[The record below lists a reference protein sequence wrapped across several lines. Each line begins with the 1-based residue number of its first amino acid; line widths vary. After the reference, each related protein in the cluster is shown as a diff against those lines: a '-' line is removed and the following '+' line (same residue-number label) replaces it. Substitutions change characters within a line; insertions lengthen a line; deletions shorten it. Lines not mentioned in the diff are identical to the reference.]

1 MAVPGGE
8 PVQLLDQLGSWLA
21 PAPSQVTMSLRRSA
35 GGRASMASRSSR
47 RWSAAVLLPAEPGR
61 SIQAS
66 GSATLSHSAMM
77 G

>member
-1 MAVPGGE
+1 
-8 PVQLLDQLGSWLA
+8 
-21 PAPSQVTMSLRRSA
+21 
-35 GGRASMASRSSR
+35 
-47 RWSAAVLLPAEPGR
+47 VLLPAEPGR